1 MRRASWSISIV
12 SLVVASL
19 AIAGGTAFGGPF
31 GPLTVGYGI
40 LIGLASIYALVG
52 LAIRGRIWRR
62 VSRIGRDG
70 VETVAAHRVF

>member
-19 AIAGGTAFGGPF
+19 AITGGTAFGGQF
-31 GPLTVGYGI
+31 GPLTVGYGA
-40 LIGLASIYALVG
+40 LVGLASIYALVG
-52 LAIRGRIWRR
+52 LAIRARIWRR
-62 VSRIGRDG
+62 VPRLGSDG